1 MSAMAR
7 YKPFWLQFSVIPV
20 LDNARFSKDPN
31 LSGHVQQCSVR
42 VGACLQAN
50 HRLHGRFALLMHAHP
65 TDLFN
70 RIVMVQMRIL
80 PHQPVHI
87 L

>member
-1 MSAMAR
+1 MSTMTR
-7 YKPFWLQFSVIPV
+7 HKPFWLQFSVIPV

-31 LSGHVQQCSVR
+31 LSGHDQQCSVR

-50 HRLHGRFALLMHAHP
+50 LLGHGRFELQMHAHP

-70 RIVMVQMRIL
+70 CIVRIQMRFL
-80 PHQPVHI
+80 PHKRVHN